1 MKDGSAMAAC
11 YTYSQAYGVLN
22 RMQLDDTI
30 KSINQKYGFDK
41 KVHAEYYNNYEII
54 KLKNNKNY
62 FVPNKSIGK
71 NETDEVLAEISVNN
85 FIPELLSF
93 KTQNGTNFTIWY
105 NWNGRMSFDVSGN
118 ANGHTFTDVTLLPT
132 NGTLN
137 MCNYA
142 QNAPYTFTLKN
153 SKGVVVMTNVSNALS
168 KH

>member
-1 MKDGSAMAAC
+1 MKKTLIMMAVATIGLTSC
-11 YTYSQAYGVLN
+11 QKDELTQPSNTADRPSNNTNVVDSLDYTLDFRCDTLQLNIRYLHSYRHANILYG
-22 RMQLDDTI
+22 
-30 KSINQKYGFDK
+30 G
-41 KVHAEYYNNYEII
+41 H
-54 KLKNNKNY
+54 
-62 FVPNKSIGK
+62 PNPNLLIGK
-71 NETDEVLAEISVNN
+71 V
-85 FIPELLSF
+85 FYF

-118 ANGHTFTDVTLLPT
+118 ANGHTFADITMLPT

-142 QNAPYTFTLKN
+142 QNAPYTFILKN